1 MSLQDELRQVDEDL
15 ERLRAE
21 VAELRRQVG
30 EIGPT
35 DSTERSM
42 MINQADE
49 QENLVGELEA
59 RRRDLL
65 ERLGEGDERNGVH
78 PRGTT

>member
-1 MSLQDELRQVDEDL
+1 VEEDL
-15 ERLRAE
+15 DRLRAE
-21 VAELRRQVG
+21 VAELREQVG

-59 RRRDLL
+59 RRQDLL
-65 ERLGEGDERNGVH
+65 KRLGEEGERNHVH
-78 PRGTT
+78 PSGTT